1 MAHLIRGRAGGL
13 TWAAKR
19 CSRMSPFSPNLAAV
33 TSKGCPSSWWAGEVI
48 IKEGDQAAGFF
59 VISSGK
65 VEVVRGADGG
75 SPQVLNTL
83 GPGDFFGEMALFE
96 GFPRNATVRAVEDS
110 ECLAMTRWDFMAEMK
125 NHPEIA
131 VSMLP
136 VLVRRL
142 RSIEADTSE

>member
-1 MAHLIRGRAGGL
+1 MGREEML
-13 TWAAKR
+13 KNV
-19 CSRMSPFSPNLAAV
+19 PIFSELGRRDLERL
-33 TSKGCPSSWWAGEVI
+33 SKLMVPRALKAGEVI

-59 VISSGK
+59 VISSGR

-96 GFPRNATVRAVEDS
+96 GFPRNATIRAVEDT
-110 ECLAMTRWDFMAEMK
+110 ECLAMTRWDFTAEMK

-131 VSMLP
+131 VGIVH

-142 RSIEADTSE
+142 REVESKHTH

>member
-1 MAHLIRGRAGGL
+1 MSREEMLKNVPIFSELGRRDL
-13 TWAAKR
+13 ERLSKLMVPR
-19 CSRMSPFSPNLAAV
+19 AV
-33 TSKGCPSSWWAGEVI
+33 KAGEVI

-59 VISSGK
+59 VISAGK
-65 VEVVRGADGG
+65 VEVVRGVDSADA
-75 SPQVLNTL
+75 QVLNTL

-96 GFPRNATVRAVEDS
+96 GFPRVASVRATEDT
-110 ECLAMTRWDFMAEMK
+110 ECLAMTRWDFMAEIK

-142 RSIEADTSE
+142 RNADAHLNE

>member
-1 MAHLIRGRAGGL
+1 MSREEMLKNVPIFSELGRRDL
-13 TWAAKR
+13 ER
-19 CSRMSPFSPNLAAV
+19 LSRLMVPRAV
-33 TSKGCPSSWWAGEVI
+33 RAGEVI

-59 VISSGK
+59 VISSGR
-65 VEVVRGADGG
+65 VEVVRGVDSGN
-75 SPQVLNTL
+75 PQVLNTL

-96 GFPRNATVRAVEDS
+96 GFPRNATVRAIEDT

-131 VSMLP
+131 VGMIP

-142 RSIEADTSE
+142 RDVEKKHTH